1 MMQEIANERNS
12 DTFNQWSHGTLN
24 EFTEQSRDSQ
34 ERMEGNVIWITEIT
48 DNFKKNNYRPTN
60 FQNIRE
66 TRGKQDEKLLFG
78 VQN

>member
-1 MMQEIANERNS
+1 MTPEIANERNS

-24 EFTEQSRDSQ
+24 EFTEQSRDSW
-34 ERMEGNVIWITEIT
+34 ERMEGNIIWLMEIT
-48 DNFKKNNYRPTN
+48 DDFEKSDYRPTN

-66 TRGKQDEKLLFG
+66 THGKQDEKLLFG